1 MEILRTTKELREYRQ
16 QIASEFLHT
25 KDFSVGLVPTM
36 GALHDGHLSLIA
48 QSGRRDSHTIVSI
61 FVNPTQ
67 FGANEDFGK
76 YPRTL
81 ESDLAKCA
89 KSGVS
94 AVFTPSVNELYPN
107 FEGSLDEI
115 TLVPPKCMGYVLEG
129 FLRPTHFSGVL
140 QVVLKLF
147 HLSGAH
153 RAYFGK
159 KDAQQLLLLQKM
171 LEDFFIPLEIV
182 PCEIIRDSDGLALSS
197 RNIYLDKSQRER
209 ALCIPRTIFLLQEK
223 IAQGSTDTQELE
235 NLAQKNLADVCVFYA
250 HFFNHRLER
259 IDTIKK
265 GQSIFLLCVGV
276 GTTRLLDN
284 FWC

>member
-1 MEILRTTKELREYRQ
+1 
-16 QIASEFLHT
+16 
-25 KDFSVGLVPTM
+25 
-36 GALHDGHLSLIA
+36 
-48 QSGRRDSHTIVSI
+48 
-61 FVNPTQ
+61 
-67 FGANEDFGK
+67 
-76 YPRTL
+76 
-81 ESDLAKCA
+81 
-89 KSGVS
+89 
-94 AVFTPSVNELYPN
+94 
-107 FEGSLDEI
+107 
-115 TLVPPKCMGYVLEG
+115 
-129 FLRPTHFSGVL
+129 
-140 QVVLKLF
+140 
-147 HLSGAH
+147 
-153 RAYFGK
+153 
-159 KDAQQLLLLQKM
+159 M

-259 IDTIKK
+259 IDTIEK